1 RWREQASGDG
11 PALIGPLSR
20 SPSSILH
27 PRSSIFYPLS
37 SRWFWWLAALLCVGG
52 GVLTKWTAPAFF
64 YGTAVPLL
72 WWRGRLRLLLGRRH
86 LVSAALAAGLC
97 LAWVGAAVAQ
107 AGWQPFVT
115 TVQREALQ
123 RIVPNYTPRPYP
135 WGDVVVHPVRVL
147 AAALPCSAFALFALR
162 SGFAKLWDERGR
174 RLLQALHCWTWPNLA
189 LWSLMSEH
197 AARHSFPLLPGLT

>member
-72 WWRGRLRLLLGRRH
+72 WWRGRLRLLLGRGH
-86 LVSAALAAGLC
+86 LAGAALAAAVCLGWAGL
-97 LAWVGAAVAQ
+97 AVALT
-107 AGWQPFVT
+107 GWGVFSR
-115 TVQREALQ
+115 TVSREALQ
-123 RIVPNYTPRPYP
+123 RLWPGHHPRP
-135 WGDVVVHPVRVL
+135 
-147 AAALPCSAFALFALR
+147 LP
-162 SGFAKLWDERGR
+162 
-174 RLLQALHCWTWPNLA
+174 
-189 LWSLMSEH
+189 
-197 AARHSFPLLPGLT
+197 PLSPR